1 MDCIVVSDD
10 ENDEFDDLE
19 LINAVE
25 QFEQVQK

>member
-10 ENDEFDDLE
+10 ESDEFDDLE